1 MALLTDSLQ
10 RFEALAS
17 SDEVKTDLELT
28 CTECGEVLCDIEHG
42 DNLKVLCSVADE
54 HECTPEDE
62 EDN

>member
-1 MALLTDSLQ
+1 
-10 RFEALAS
+10 
-17 SDEVKTDLELT
+17 
-28 CTECGEVLCDIEHG
+28 VLCDIEHG